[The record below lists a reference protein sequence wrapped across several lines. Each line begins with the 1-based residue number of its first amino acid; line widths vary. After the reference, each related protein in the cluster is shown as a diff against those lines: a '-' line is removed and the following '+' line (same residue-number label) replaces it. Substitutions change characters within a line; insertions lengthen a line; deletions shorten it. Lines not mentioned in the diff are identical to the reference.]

1 MLPSTTGRRT
11 ARTPRSIPGLR
22 SELDRLFD
30 DFLERPATDA
40 GRTVPPTDLWETED
54 AFVLEMELPGFERE
68 DLDVALDRGTL
79 TVSGVREVDAAED
92 QDFHLRERTS
102 GRFRRSFSLPAS
114 VRAQDVT
121 ARYENGVLRIDLPKA
136 EEARTKKIE
145 VDVS

>member
-1 MLPSTTGRRT
+1 MLPSATGRRT

-30 DFLERPATDA
+30 DFFDRPTSDA
-40 GRTVPPTDLWETED
+40 GRTAPPTDLWETEE
-54 AFVLEMELPGFERE
+54 AFVVEMELPGFDRE
-68 DLDVALDRGTL
+68 KLDVALDRGTL
-79 TVSGVREVDAAED
+79 TVSGVREVDAAEG
-92 QDFHLRERTS
+92 QDFHLRERTA

-114 VRAQDVT
+114 VRPQDVT

-145 VDVS
+145 VDVG